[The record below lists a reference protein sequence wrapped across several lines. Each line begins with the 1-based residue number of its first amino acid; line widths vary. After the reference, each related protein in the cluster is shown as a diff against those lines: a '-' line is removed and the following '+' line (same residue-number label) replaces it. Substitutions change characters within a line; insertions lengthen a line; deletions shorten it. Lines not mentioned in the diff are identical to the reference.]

1 MVELVV
7 ELAQSWPEHGPFQ
20 VTIPSVTMK
29 IPVSPDVARCRA
41 SGYLGMHVGVLLGAS
56 DPQLM
61 LGDRPTWKLSVD
73 LHLPNCGYV
82 GRVGT
87 MRVDAI
93 TGAVIPLSAATIQQ
107 LQERAHDL
115 IVHFS
120 PATETH
126 VLVA

>member
-7 ELAQSWPEHGPFQ
+7 ELAQSWPEHGPLQ
-20 VTIPSVTMK
+20 VTIPAVTMK
-29 IPVSPDVARCRA
+29 IPVSPDTARRRA
-41 SGYLGMHVGVLLGAS
+41 SGYLGMHVGLLLGAS

-61 LGDRPTWKLSVD
+61 LGDRPAWKLSVN

-87 MRVDAI
+87 IKVDAI

-107 LQERAHDL
+107 FQGRAHDL

-120 PATETH
+120 PAAAPG
-126 VLVA
+126 V